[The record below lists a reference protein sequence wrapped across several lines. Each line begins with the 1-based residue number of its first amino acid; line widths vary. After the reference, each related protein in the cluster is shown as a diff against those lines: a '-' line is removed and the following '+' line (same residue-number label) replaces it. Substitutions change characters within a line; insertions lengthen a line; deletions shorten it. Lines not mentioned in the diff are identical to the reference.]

1 MSTAISQTLD
11 FKMGDISHSTYRM
24 TKLVPQV
31 GSTTQIIGNSN
42 STVVFELPPST
53 AYNLAR
59 SSLEFTITPT
69 AAGIHRYTNADA
81 STADIN
87 MFNFLYEI
95 PGIERLQLVT
105 RSGQSLIDCVNFQE
119 YMQVVAKTEKTLD
132 TFNTS
137 DSLDLIQRCGSDTKL
152 ATGALV
158 GLSSNDFKQW
168 FVGTSTAADPVLPRS
183 LKLGDFKGMFASL
196 DKSIYF
202 PEVLELKITFAPY
215 TSWGWRTLAADRP
228 EGNLTTAATLRP
240 PVALAG
246 NITLSNL
253 NMKLCQERDLGVITA
268 LQNKIMGGGLNILTP
283 FIHSFRQTIDTAQQT
298 VTVRL
303 SAGHGTTVEKIYH
316 SFFAGDQSV
325 NNRVNNVNTLGV
337 KIANHYTL
345 LNDLRMNEYDYS
357 PTDTWVAQRDYMRGY
372 AIGQNAT
379 VFSQNFVIVQNFCGE
394 FHDCAGMNK
403 IGGLDLS
410 QEQKW
415 AIYATCGTTAA
426 YNHLTFAQCSKTVS
440 ITASGVMVM

>member
-1 MSTAISQTLD
+1 
-11 FKMGDISHSTYRM
+11 
-24 TKLVPQV
+24 
-31 GSTTQIIGNSN
+31 
-42 STVVFELPPST
+42 
-53 AYNLAR
+53 
-59 SSLEFTITPT
+59 
-69 AAGIHRYTNADA
+69 
-81 STADIN
+81 
-87 MFNFLYEI
+87 
-95 PGIERLQLVT
+95 
-105 RSGQSLIDCVNFQE
+105 
-119 YMQVVAKTEKTLD
+119 
-132 TFNTS
+132 
-137 DSLDLIQRCGSDTKL
+137 
-152 ATGALV
+152 
-158 GLSSNDFKQW
+158 
-168 FVGTSTAADPVLPRS
+168 
-183 LKLGDFKGMFASL
+183 
-196 DKSIYF
+196 
-202 PEVLELKITFAPY
+202 
-215 TSWGWRTLAADRP
+215 
-228 EGNLTTAATLRP
+228 
-240 PVALAG
+240 LAG

-253 NMKLCQERDLGVITA
+253 NIKLCQVRDLGVITA

-325 NNRVNNVNTLGV
+325 NNRINNVNTLGV

-415 AIYATCGTTAA
+415 AIYATCGATAA